1 MGGGVSSKESKSY
14 HHLTPIPP
22 MTTRLSSKG
31 QIIIPKAIRAA
42 RSWRPGQQFEVV
54 ETGEGVLLRPC
65 QGFPRT
71 ELDEVAGCLAY
82 DGPPVSVEE
91 MNGAVALK
99 RRMEKAHE

>member
-1 MGGGVSSKESKSY
+1 
-14 HHLTPIPP
+14 

-65 QGFPRT
+65 QPFPGT

-99 RRMEKAHE
+99 RRMESEPMNDGREGS

>member
-1 MGGGVSSKESKSY
+1 
-14 HHLTPIPP
+14 

-65 QGFPRT
+65 QPFPRT

-82 DGPPVSVEE
+82 DGPAVSVEE

-99 RRMEKAHE
+99 RRMESEHMNDGSEGS